1 MTNLRALCS
10 AALISAAAVSFASV
24 PALAD
29 IVLADPSSVQGNN
42 VLFNAAP
49 QDSSLITGL
58 TQSGT
63 VVNFTGTSTNGT
75 TLHASGGQAE
85 VEGGLIAAT
94 PAPNDTFLLTSLSF
108 SLASGTFN
116 NVEFNVFGGT
126 ATSVTFT
133 GFDNNNDPIVLAQQ
147 ALGNGENFFALVGIN
162 GQSIKSLTLTFNGG
176 GVDDV
181 RQIRLDDA
189 VAGAVPEPAT
199 WAMMILGF
207 AGIGFMAYRRKNQ
220 GSAFRIA

>member
-1 MTNLRALCS
+1 
-10 AALISAAAVSFASV
+10 
-24 PALAD
+24 
-29 IVLADPSSVQGNN
+29 VLADPSSVQGNN

-49 QDSSLITGL
+49 QDGSLITGL

-63 VVNFTGTSTNGT
+63 VANFTGTTVNGGT
-75 TLHASGGQAE
+75 ILHASGGQAE

-94 PAPNDTFLLTSLSF
+94 PTPNDTFLLSSLTM

-126 ATSVTFT
+126 ATSVTFS
-133 GFDNNNDPIVLAQQ
+133 GLDNNNVGFNLGPQT
-147 ALGNGENFFALVGIN
+147 LGNGENFFALVGID
-162 GQSIKSLTLTFNGG
+162 GQSIKSLTLTFGG
-176 GVDDV
+176 GAGFGVDDV

-220 GSAFRIA
+220 GAAFRIA